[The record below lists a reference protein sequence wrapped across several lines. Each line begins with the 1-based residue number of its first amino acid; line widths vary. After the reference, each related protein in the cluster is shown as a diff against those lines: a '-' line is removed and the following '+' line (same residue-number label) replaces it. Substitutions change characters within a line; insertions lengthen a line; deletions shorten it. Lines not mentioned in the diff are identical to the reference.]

1 MPGRNHPEDEQLL
14 SITKKTIGDY
24 RLKESHDYK
33 AAPEN
38 RMTTLK
44 KYHELLNA
52 RLKVESLNNSEI
64 FTNLTS
70 DFPLQQ
76 FKLRHEFI
84 KKVWNIR
91 DEKYEL
97 RNKLLELVEELKVI
111 HEELP
116 TDLRKSGPPIP
127 EVNPAE
133 FPESK
138 LIPKI
143 EVPEEEDEDEI
154 LEYSPATEVVVKV
167 MDGDIVYC
175 IKLNINFA

>member
-1 MPGRNHPEDEQLL
+1 MPGKNHPEDELLL

-33 AAPEN
+33 AEPEN

-52 RLKVESLNNSEI
+52 RLKVASLNNSEL
-64 FTNLTS
+64 FTNNSLH
-70 DFPLQQ
+70 FPLQQ

-84 KKVWNIR
+84 KRVWNIR
-91 DEKYEL
+91 DQKYKL
-97 RNKLLELVEELKVI
+97 RNTLLELVEQLKVI

-116 TDLRKSGPPIP
+116 KDLRKSGPPIP
-127 EVNPAE
+127 EIDHAE

-138 LIPKI
+138 LTPKI
-143 EVPEEEDEDEI
+143 EVAEEEEEDDEGLLED
-154 LEYSPATEVVVKV
+154 LPAKEVVVKV
-167 MDGDIVYC
+167 MYMREIS
-175 IKLNINFA
+175 FSA